1 MTMSLLLQFSRKLG
15 VVAIALWLAGAG
27 CLLGCEGTVAAAA
40 GQHHDRSANSNQTPT
55 FVAEGD
61 ACASN
66 EGHGCCKKK
75 TRAHRNTAADAE
87 PVAANHSLKQNQ
99 TGSRFAELPT
109 SGMNT
114 CPFAISRA
122 IAVGKIHD
130 GQISAIAAVP
140 HVLTATSVREQK
152 LPLSTTSPLPNR
164 GHTYLRC
171 CSFLI

>member
-1 MTMSLLLQFSRKLG
+1 MTMSLLLKLSRKIG

-27 CLLGCEGTVAAAA
+27 CLLGCEGTIAASA
-40 GQHHDRSANSNQTPT
+40 GQHHDRSTNSSQTPT
-55 FVAEGD
+55 IVAEGD

-75 TRAHRNTAADAE
+75 TRAHRTTPENAGTSAAS
-87 PVAANHSLKQNQ
+87 HSLAQNQ
-99 TGSRFAELPT
+99 TERRLAESPA

-122 IAVGKIHD
+122 IAVAKIHD
-130 GQISAIAAVP
+130 GQMSAIAAVP
-140 HVLTATSVREQK
+140 HALTAASVREQK
-152 LPLSTTSPLPNR
+152 LSLSTTSPLPNR

>member
-1 MTMSLLLQFSRKLG
+1 MSLLLQLSRKIG

-27 CLLGCEGTVAAAA
+27 CLLGCEGTVAASAEL
-40 GQHHDRSANSNQTPT
+40 HHDRSASANQIPT
-55 FVAEGD
+55 IAAEGD

-75 TRAHRNTAADAE
+75 ARASRSTPANARAVTSNHTSRQKSTESRSAE
-87 PVAANHSLKQNQ
+87 S
-99 TGSRFAELPT
+99 PT

-122 IAVGKIHD
+122 IAVAKIHD
-130 GQISAIAAVP
+130 GQITASAAVL
-140 HVLTATSVREQK
+140 HVLTAASVREQK
-152 LPLSTTSPLPNR
+152 LSLSTTSPLPNR